1 MVNGDQHDNAALGET
16 GQGAGAQALDL
27 GSEERLPWL
36 ESADDV
42 DLEEEGPDNGRLIG
56 FVVLAVI
63 LLFAIVGAIY
73 WATHRNAAPAAADG
87 SLIEASKEPYKVAPK
102 DPGGKT
108 FQGTGDS
115 SFKVSE
121 GERPTAA
128 LAAKDAPAPAPS
140 ASATAKAA
148 DKPAEKAAPAP
159 APVSGV
165 GVQVGAFSSQ
175 ALAEAGW
182 NKLVVAHESL
192 KGVSHRIIAGKADI
206 GTVYRLQA
214 VPGDAGAANSLCN
227 KLQGEGV
234 KCQVKH

>member
-87 SLIEASKEPYKVAPK
+87 SL
-102 DPGGKT
+102 
-108 FQGTGDS
+108 
-115 SFKVSE
+115 
-121 GERPTAA
+121 RH
-128 LAAKDAPAPAPS
+128 
-140 ASATAKAA
+140 
-148 DKPAEKAAPAP
+148 
-159 APVSGV
+159 
-165 GVQVGAFSSQ
+165 FSY
-175 ALAEAGW
+175 G
-182 NKLVVAHESL
+182 
-192 KGVSHRIIAGKADI
+192 I
-206 GTVYRLQA
+206 
-214 VPGDAGAANSLCN
+214 
-227 KLQGEGV
+227 
-234 KCQVKH
+234 